1 MKGKSLTLIGTAMTL
16 ALTGNAAMAQS
27 SESLL
32 VESSDSSMG
41 TAAEIK
47 MSPEGME
54 ILCQRFP
61 LNSRCPGGIPLDRNF
76 LSPVSSPE
84 TNLQTNPETNLQTN
98 PETNLQTNP
107 ETNPETNSIESNT
120 DLNTT
125 TVPVT
130 PTSPSPDNS
139 NQLTPVPESS
149 PVTEFSSPE
158 QVPVNILPQTAPSGT

>member
-47 MSPEGME
+47 MSPEGMK

-84 TNLQTNPETNLQTN
+84 TNLQTNPQTN
-98 PETNLQTNP
+98 PQTNF
-107 ETNPETNSIESNT
+107 IESNT
-120 DLNTT
+120 DVDNT

-130 PTSPSPDNS
+130 PINPSPDNS

>member
-1 MKGKSLTLIGTAMTL
+1 MTL

-84 TNLQTNPETNLQTN
+84 TNLQTNPETN
-98 PETNLQTNP
+98 PETNLQ
-107 ETNPETNSIESNT
+107 TNPETNSIESNT

-130 PTSPSPDNS
+130 PTSPNPDNS

>member
-32 VESSDSSMG
+32 LESSDSSMG

-47 MSPEGME
+47 MSPEGMK

-61 LNSRCPGGIPLDRNF
+61 LNSRCPGGIPLDKNF

-84 TNLQTNPETNLQTN
+84 TNLQTNPETN
-98 PETNLQTNP
+98 
-107 ETNPETNSIESNT
+107 SIESNT
-120 DLNTT
+120 DLDTT

-158 QVPVNILPQTAPSGT
+158 QVPVNILPQTAPAGT